1 MDSPAAET
9 PSPAPRTVGFA
20 HWMER
25 VLEECRRA
33 SQDLAPDPVHDLRV
47 ALRRC
52 RSMADGLMAMDPDP
66 AWKAMKKAGKR
77 LFSSLGELR
86 DVQVMTEW
94 VQKLGPAE
102 DPETVALLS
111 LLAGREHQQ
120 KIRAGEAVQT
130 FDTHQWTRWSREL
143 PRRATRIKP
152 GSLVFQHLALE
163 RWTAAYALHRKAWR
177 NPSQVVLHQLRI
189 GLKRFRY
196 IVENFLPEQHQA
208 WSSDL
213 KQMQD
218 LLGDI
223 HDLDVLWATA
233 IEVNAFT
240 SEESRQRWHDMVR
253 EAREKRVARYRERM
267 AGPGSLWRVWR
278 APLPKGEQVQLAA
291 AARLE
296 LWASFLDPD
305 FAHSERVARLATE
318 LFDGLS
324 GLGLGPACP
333 ERDLRAILRAA
344 ALSHDVGK
352 SRHDKGHHKSSYR
365 LIRRLPPPLGWSQG
379 DFQLAATVARF
390 HRGALPQS
398 RHKAIRD
405 LGIADKRVALYLAG
419 ILRLADALDRPR
431 LTTTQRL
438 HVEKKKGALLVAAS
452 GYSPWTPAAENIAAA
467 RYLLEVVLRKPILIK
482 SLKRTVRKKPA
493 PPATPAAALTAS
505 NLETEEVLPP
515 SGTLD

>member
-1 MDSPAAET
+1 MDSPAPEN
-9 PSPAPRTVGFA
+9 PPPPPRPVGFA

-86 DVQVMTEW
+86 DVQVMSEW

-111 LLAGREHQQ
+111 LLASREQEQ
-120 KIRAGEAVQT
+120 KVRAAAAVDS
-130 FDTHQWTRWSREL
+130 FDTHQWRGWTREL
-143 PRRATRIKP
+143 PRRATRIRL
-152 GSLVFQHLALE
+152 GSVVFQHLALE
-163 RWTAAYALHRKAWR
+163 RWTEAYALHRKAWR
-177 NPSQVVLHQLRI
+177 NRSPVVLHQLRI

-213 KQMQD
+213 KEMQD
-218 LLGDI
+218 LLGDV

-233 IEVNAFT
+233 IEVNAFAN
-240 SEESRQRWHDMVR
+240 EESRQRWHEMVR

-267 AGPGSLWRVWR
+267 AGPGSRWRVWR
-278 APLPKGEQVQLAA
+278 ASLPKGEQVQMAA

-305 FAHSERVARLATE
+305 FAHSERVAGLATQ

-324 GLGLGPACP
+324 KLALGPSCP
-333 ERDLRAILRAA
+333 ERDLRSILRAA
-344 ALSHDVGK
+344 ALSQDVGR

-365 LIRRLPPPLGWSQG
+365 LIRRLAPPLGWSQG

-390 HRGALPQS
+390 HRGALPQP
-398 RHKAIRD
+398 RHKAIRS
-405 LGIADKRVALYLAG
+405 LGSEDKRVALYLAG

-431 LTTTQRL
+431 MTTTAQRL
-438 HVEKKKGALLVAAS
+438 HVEKKKGALLVAAT
-452 GYSPWTPAAENIAAA
+452 GYSPWTSAAENIAAA

-482 SLKRTVRKKPA
+482 SLKRAVRKKPA
-493 PPATPAAALTAS
+493 PPATPAALTGQHP
-505 NLETEEVLPP
+505 ETAEVLPT